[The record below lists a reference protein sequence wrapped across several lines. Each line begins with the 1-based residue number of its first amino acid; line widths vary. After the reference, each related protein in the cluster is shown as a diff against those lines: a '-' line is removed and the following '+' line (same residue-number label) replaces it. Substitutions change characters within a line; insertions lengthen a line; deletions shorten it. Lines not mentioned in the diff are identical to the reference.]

1 MFDPPDHKKAELIC
15 MDARAFH
22 MLFNQLVV
30 KIKEANQ
37 VQEDPWLNTDEAMQL
52 LKISS
57 RTTLKKLCDEGH
69 IIFAKVSPR
78 LTLYERAS
86 ILAFL
91 EERSK
96 TTDDGK
102 E

>member
-1 MFDPPDHKKAELIC
+1 

-37 VQEDPWLNTDEAMQL
+37 VQEDPWLNTEEAMQL

-57 RTTLKKLCDEGH
+57 RTFAFGFPVGDVD
-69 IIFAKVSPR
+69 IFIKIFVGSHEP
-78 LTLYERAS
+78 
-86 ILAFL
+86 
-91 EERSK
+91 
-96 TTDDGK
+96 
-102 E
+102 